1 MSLEQLR
8 RYIQNTKTDWNYI
21 TPLEF
26 YEKYYL
32 DKKKHN
38 DFILIDL
45 RKKKEF
51 EKYHIKGAKNIFW
64 LDLLDEK
71 NLETLPKDKT
81 IFLIC
86 YVGHTSSQAMVL
98 LKLLGYDV
106 VSIKFGYGVSPAFK
120 VPVAGWTS
128 YNLPVHRE
136 NKKCHIRECP
146 NDQIG

>member
-1 MSLEQLR
+1 MEQQLR
-8 RYIQNTKTDWNYI
+8 QYIHNTKKDWNYI

-26 YEKYYL
+26 YDEYYM
-32 DKKKHN
+32 DKKKQ
-38 DFILIDL
+38 DTYVLIDL

-51 EKYHIKGAKNIFW
+51 DRYHIKGAQNIFW
-64 LDLLDEK
+64 LNLLDEK
-71 NLETLPKDKT
+71 NLKTLPRDKT

-98 LKLLGYDV
+98 LKLLGFDV

-128 YNLPVHRE
+128 YNLPVHQGQ
-136 NKKCHIRECP
+136 KKCAVRECP
-146 NDQIG
+146 DDLVN